1 MLILYF
7 DSEGV
12 LRAGGGQYDQ
22 AAVKEK
28 TLRMLLGTDYSSSG
42 SGLYSGQRGRY
53 RIGPR
58 PASRPAQ
65 LLHRDEDVLVHHY
78 NNTLDHNI
86 HCYDD
91 HDHET
96 MGMRPWVMG
105 SVLVHP

>member
-1 MLILYF
+1 MG
-7 DSEGV
+7 SV
-12 LRAGGGQYDQ
+12 R
-22 AAVKEK
+22 
-28 TLRMLLGTDYSSSG
+28 SSSSQRENSVECYLVLLLHPPAQAFIVV
-42 SGLYSGQRGRY
+42 SGADQ
-53 RIGPR
+53 IGPR
-58 PASRPAQ
+58 PASSRPAQ